1 MAGKSTSIITKLL
14 PPATLQLQKL
24 SYNIGM
30 NRNGQKIGL
39 QGRVENL
46 FLRTGLAADR
56 PSAQRMSS
64 WLLIGVAVV
73 LFVLSAMFLI
83 SATSSDV
90 RPPVYQTPDSELL

>member
-1 MAGKSTSIITKLL
+1 
-14 PPATLQLQKL
+14 
-24 SYNIGM
+24 M
-30 NRNGQKIGL
+30 NRNTQKIGI
-39 QGRVENL
+39 QGRLENL

-56 PSAQRMSS
+56 PSAQRLSS

-90 RPPVYQTPDSELL
+90 KPPVELLPEVELD